1 VGHEGEFKTLWP
13 IFILKAAL
21 LSCHNLFLNNL
32 VVFMMY
38 FKDKSVFLRL
48 RIVYRIFYRNM
59 RLYSKIRW
67 KTVL

>member
-1 VGHEGEFKTLWP
+1 MRENLKTLWP
-13 IFILKAAL
+13 IFILKTAL
-21 LSCHNLFLNNL
+21 LSFHHLILNNL
-32 VVFMMY
+32 VVFMMN